1 MGWLRFLQKWSALH
15 AEAYLDIAVY
25 TEILKGIENDGLY
38 HSSVLLQDS
47 IIK

>member
-1 MGWLRFLQKWSALH
+1 MAQVFTEVVSFACN
-15 AEAYLDIAVY
+15 EAYLDIATY